1 MPDSM
6 NQDATPEAVRAPAAE
21 LQTLTRTNSAC
32 KQGGKNRE
40 WRKQTNQASH
50 GANTPTHSRGRNRP
64 NGNQSALNPD
74 RRTRQTRL
82 IQMISQLCCLIR
94 EKELPLQSSA
104 ALVSASSGPG
114 FPAELVWLVVWSA
127 VVLLSCSTVSSLASA
142 LAWPP
147 VLLQGADT
155 LEGGGTVASDS
166 PVPAQSQAEEVT
178 RHSRWPT

>member
-1 MPDSM
+1 MGLTLLHPGGCVAPTNTDHNHGTVTDVGRRWMPDGM
-6 NQDATPEAVRAPAAE
+6 NQDATPEAVRAPVAE

-32 KQGGKNRE
+32 KQGGKDRE
-40 WRKQTNQASH
+40 WRKQTNEASH

-64 NGNQSALNPD
+64 DGNQSALNPD

-114 FPAELVWLVVWSA
+114 FPAGLVWL
-127 VVLLSCSTVSSLASA
+127 
-142 LAWPP
+142 
-147 VLLQGADT
+147 D
-155 LEGGGTVASDS
+155 VASCG
-166 PVPAQSQAEEVT
+166 PALLLYCQ
-178 RHSRWPT
+178 

>member
-1 MPDSM
+1 M
-6 NQDATPEAVRAPAAE
+6 NQDATPEAARAPVAE

-40 WRKQTNQASH
+40 WQKQTNQASH
-50 GANTPTHSRGRNRP
+50 RANTPTHSRGRNRP
-64 NGNQSALNPD
+64 DGNQSALNPD

-104 ALVSASSGPG
+104 ALVSSSSGPG
-114 FPAELVWLVVWSA
+114 FPAELVWLDVVSCGPALLLYCQSPRVRTGVASSA
-127 VVLLSCSTVSSLASA
+127 PSGCRHAGGRGHSGFGQPRSSTVT
-142 LAWPP
+142 P
-147 VLLQGADT
+147 
-155 LEGGGTVASDS
+155 
-166 PVPAQSQAEEVT
+166 EEVT